1 MVGSGSG
8 SSGRGDCSGASTA
21 TTAAATTTAAGAT
34 AGAAARAATRA
45 AAAGDNTAATAA
57 GAAAAAAAGSR
68 RGGRLTRVVA
78 PGGRGRRRR
87 RLGLA
92 RAKVGGDLV
101 EVRAALAAVECDR
114 VAHGGLLDGVQEREL
129 LVERLVRRHLPDHEA
144 VEALLPD
151 PVGLVRE
158 RALVLER
165 DVRLLAV
172 GRPEEL
178 ALLVEVPRLLG
189 EAAEQLEVREE
200 ARLERVR
207 ALPSG
212 ALGRVA
218 ERGLVGRE
226 LLRAAVRREGGA
238 PSHQ

>member
-34 AGAAARAATRA
+34 A
-45 AAAGDNTAATAA
+45 
-57 GAAAAAAAGSR
+57 AAAAGSR
-68 RGGRLTRVVA
+68 RGGRLARVVA
-78 PGGRGRRRR
+78 AGGRGRRRQ

-178 ALLVEVPRLLG
+178 ALLAEVPRLLG

-200 ARLERVR
+200 ARLE
-207 ALPSG
+207 
-212 ALGRVA
+212 
-218 ERGLVGRE
+218 
-226 LLRAAVRREGGA
+226 
-238 PSHQ
+238 